1 MDPCVVTLWSY
12 RHLEYERV
20 FEVSDVTFIA
30 DISRRCENQNRVP
43 PESLDLAGERLPVES
58 LLHSKGRHWTDC
70 VLLHEGFTWP
80 IGDFQRN
87 CEMDI
92 EIALPANSARDSA
105 TLSVDERTN
114 RER

>member
-1 MDPCVVTLWSY
+1 M
-12 RHLEYERV
+12 
-20 FEVSDVTFIA
+20 TFIA

-58 LLHSKGRHWTDC
+58 LLHSKGGHGSEC
-70 VLLHEGFTWP
+70 VHLHEGFTWP
-80 IGDFQRN
+80 IGDFHRN

-92 EIALPANSARDSA
+92 EIASPAGGARDSA
-105 TLSVDERTN
+105 TLSVDERTE